1 MLAGL
6 QLYNGMQRPKVP
18 SSPDGLPG
26 AFVYPVTI
34 SQSTSRPNERRR
46 NTRHRAPSIIYV
58 QLGSGNGGI
67 VVNLGMDGVAFHA
80 AQKLTAEINSTVSL
94 RLRGSGL
101 NADLEGE
108 LVWIGVTQKEA
119 GICFKNLSAEA
130 KQDLAHWITREAQV
144 FEPVGIEIRPGPNLL
159 PATPV
164 VSTARDNSAS
174 YPLSNALAMSRSM
187 PPEAPSSSNVAA
199 TEPYLPVTQKSAYG
213 VAGAAPL
220 LEIVPP
226 LPNRNVAADELVE
239 RLHGRNSDSSAV
251 IEPSRVEN
259 APHDDALFEPVPIDR
274 PYQFPASYASPLVL
288 PKESKVPVTQE
299 LPAEPAE
306 PAVKSEP
313 DKTVV
318 GKPLPQKRVAVRPDK
333 LNGSGLEKWIPPA
346 LLVAWKGSNVERKL
360 MLAGSGVACV
370 AVVALL
376 LVLGVTRVRSSVLKS
391 AVSEIVQ
398 QSAAQSSTEQISQVQ
413 ASSMPQSAVQNSEVS
428 QSTVQ
433 QSPDQQPEVQASA
446 APQTTVPPAASSTS
460 PEHAS
465 EAPAQAVPPPPATV
479 PAQYQQPPAS
489 LFSNFANNLFG
500 NGSETTTPIT
510 DAQIGVQVWTSQR
523 SGWYYCTDS
532 DYYKKVQPGT
542 FMAQEDALQSG
553 YRPRLGQFC
562 N

>member
-1 MLAGL
+1 MPAGL
-6 QLYNGMQRPKVP
+6 QRYNGTQRPKVP
-18 SSPDGLPG
+18 SSPDGAPG

-58 QLGSGNGGI
+58 QLGVGNGGI

-80 AQKLTAEINSTVSL
+80 AQKLTAEINSTVNL

-108 LVWIGVTQKEA
+108 LVWIGVTHKEA

-144 FEPVGIEIRPGPNLL
+144 FEPVEIESRPGPNLL

-164 VSTARDNSAS
+164 VSTARDNSS
-174 YPLSNALAMSRSM
+174 SRVLSNALTMSRLM
-187 PPEAPSSSNVAA
+187 PPETPSNSDAAA
-199 TEPYLPVTQKSAYG
+199 TEPHLPVTQKSASG
-213 VAGAAPL
+213 VFGAAPL

-226 LPNRNVAADELVE
+226 LQNRNVATDEVVE

-274 PYQFPASYASPLVL
+274 PYQFPVSYASPLVV
-288 PKESKVPVTQE
+288 PRESKAPVIEE
-299 LPAEPAE
+299 LPAESAQ

-313 DKTVV
+313 DKTVG
-318 GKPLPQKRVAVRPDK
+318 GKPLPQNRVAMRPDK
-333 LNGSGLEKWIPPA
+333 LNDAALEKWIPPE
-346 LLVAWKGSNVERKL
+346 LLVAWKGANAERKL
-360 MLAGSGVACV
+360 MLAGSGIACV
-370 AVVALL
+370 AVGALL
-376 LVLGVTRVRSSVLKS
+376 LVLGVTRMRSSVGKS
-391 AVSEIVQ
+391 AVSEFGQ
-398 QSAAQSSTEQISQVQ
+398 QPAAQASSEQMSAVQ
-413 ASSMPQSAVQNSEVS
+413 ASSLQQPAVQNSEVP

-433 QSPDQQPEVQASA
+433 QSPDQQTVVQASA
-446 APQTTVPPAASSTS
+446 APQTMAPPAASGTS
-460 PEHAS
+460 PEHTT
-465 EAPAQAVPPPPATV
+465 EAPVQAVPPPPATV

-500 NGSETTTPIT
+500 NGSETITPIT

-532 DYYKKVQPGT
+532 DYYRRVQPGA
-542 FMAQEDALQSG
+542 FMVQEDALQSG

>member
-1 MLAGL
+1 
-6 QLYNGMQRPKVP
+6 
-18 SSPDGLPG
+18 
-26 AFVYPVTI
+26 VYPVTI

-80 AQKLTAEINSTVSL
+80 AQKLTAEINSPVNL

-108 LVWIGVTQKEA
+108 VVWIGVTQKEA

-144 FEPVGIEIRPGPNLL
+144 FEPVGIESRPGPNLL

-164 VSTARDNSAS
+164 VSAARDNSAS
-174 YPLSNALAMSRSM
+174 HPLSNALAMSWSI
-187 PPEAPSSSNVAA
+187 PPETPSSSKVAA
-199 TEPYLPVTQKSAYG
+199 TEAYLPATQKSASG
-213 VAGAAPL
+213 MSGAAPP
-220 LEIVPP
+220 LEIVPS
-226 LPNRNVAADELVE
+226 LQNRADTLAADELVE

-251 IEPSRVEN
+251 MEQSRVEN
-259 APHDDALFEPVPIDR
+259 AAHDQSLFEPVPIDR
-274 PYQFPASYASPLVL
+274 PYQFPAAYASPLVL
-288 PKESKVPVTQE
+288 PKESKAPVTQE
-299 LPAEPAE
+299 LPAESAE

-313 DKTVV
+313 DKTVA
-318 GKPLPQKRVAVRPDK
+318 GKPLPQNRVAVRPEK
-333 LNGSGLEKWIPPA
+333 LNDAASEKRIPPA
-346 LLVAWKGSNVERKL
+346 LLAAWKGANVERKL
-360 MLAGSGVACV
+360 MLAGVGIACV
-370 AVVALL
+370 AVTALL
-376 LVLGVTRVRSSVLKS
+376 LVFGVTRMRGSVRKSV
-391 AVSEIVQ
+391 VSEFGQ
-398 QSAAQSSTEQISQVQ
+398 QPAAQSSTAQMSPVQ
-413 ASSMPQSAVQNSEVS
+413 ESSMPQSAVQNSEVS

-433 QSPDQQPEVQASA
+433 QSPDQQPVVQASA
-446 APQTTVPPAASSTS
+446 APQTTAPPATSSTS
-460 PEHAS
+460 PEHAA
-465 EAPAQAVPPPPATV
+465 EAPVQAVPPPPAAV

-500 NGSETTTPIT
+500 NGSETITPIT

-532 DYYKKVQPGT
+532 DYYKRVQPGA